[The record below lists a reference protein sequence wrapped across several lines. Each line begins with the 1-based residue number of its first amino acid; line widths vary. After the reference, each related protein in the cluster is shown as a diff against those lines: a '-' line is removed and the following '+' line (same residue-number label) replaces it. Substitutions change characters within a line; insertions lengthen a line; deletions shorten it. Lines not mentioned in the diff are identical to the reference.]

1 VQPVDKT
8 TDLHPIAKTV
18 AGLAAEFLPRSI
30 GQALGLVR
38 IGGGR
43 GFWLFAELDTLVLDG
58 LLIFSIVVCARSL
71 RTHSRITPLFVLL
84 LIVFLATAGP
94 LGYTVNNF
102 GTLFRL
108 RQMLYAI
115 LAFLPLT
122 LGTRADAASEP
133 ARPFHRDAEVAE

>member
-1 VQPVDKT
+1 M
-8 TDLHPIAKTV
+8 
-18 AGLAAEFLPRSI
+18 AGLAAEFLPRTVA
-30 GQALGLVR
+30 QALGLVR

-71 RTHSRITPLFVLL
+71 RTHSRITPLFMLL
-84 LIVFLATAGP
+84 LIVFFATAGP
-94 LGYTVNNF
+94 LAYTVNNF

-122 LGTRADAASEP
+122 LGTRASAASEL
-133 ARPFHRDAEVAE
+133 AKPFHHRDAEVAE